1 MHSKVTWSNL
11 KKKKQFKER
20 KCKTKNYIQ
29 PIAFRIEAIE
39 KVLSM
44 QELRECPT
52 QVVFLQN
59 LLDSEFHRNILGK
72 RTDDEPIIFIYR
84 VETETRWDCT

>member
-1 MHSKVTWSNL
+1 MNSKVTWSNL

-44 QELRECPT
+44 QELRMPHTSSLPAESAG
-52 QVVFLQN
+52 Q
-59 LLDSEFHRNILGK
+59 
-72 RTDDEPIIFIYR
+72 
-84 VETETRWDCT
+84 